1 MNHFENGPFRIF
13 LNCKKILID
22 VSSWIFDFFL
32 TCRVKSWTMLF
43 SETCDPIA
51 KRLFN
56 CFSMRVIISWSSSE
70 VKPSAPVELRRFD
83 RFIQWKIS
91 PFTETLTSQTSG
103 CSGIQSWHLKDSQ
116 CFVNVRFC
124 GERLQLHFS
133 QGFGNSDDGFQLTK
147 TERRNLDFEITERT
161 LDFNTIFIIISWPLL
176 YVRKSDNAW
185 S

>member
-161 LDFNTIFIIISWPLL
+161 LDFNTIFYNNQLAPV
-176 YVRKSDNAW
+176 VRQEIR
-185 S
+185 